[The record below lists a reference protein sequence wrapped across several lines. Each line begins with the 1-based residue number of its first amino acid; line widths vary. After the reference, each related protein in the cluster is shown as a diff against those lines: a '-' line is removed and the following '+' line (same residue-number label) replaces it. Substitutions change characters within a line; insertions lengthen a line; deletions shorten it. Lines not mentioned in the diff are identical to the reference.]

1 MFFPSQL
8 VCVLNCK
15 TSWHFCVQVPC
26 LIYHQLSS
34 SLPRRG
40 ALWCSRQWTEDK
52 GIVIACSVVGISCN
66 MLFVLNR
73 NKMDSCVFFARSKTI
88 PNNNFSCILL
98 PGTQLSS
105 RCTWSKNLGLAIRHN
120 ILAEHTISFRPETCY
135 SHVSSEPKEVKW
147 VICQKFWQ
155 WENQIVRFFSNF
167 CQKADAT
174 HDWTLCRFTYNCL
187 TSLCASLQQ
196 FSCHWFCVD
205 MISAF
210 LTQNEFGGRGHI
222 SRVFGKFRR
231 QEIFVS
237 QDVGNICVQC
247 NHVDS
252 V

>member
-52 GIVIACSVVGISCN
+52 GIVIACSVLGISCN

-88 PNNNFSCILL
+88 PNNHISCILL

-120 ILAEHTISFRPETCY
+120 ILADRQTIPFHFGRK
-135 SHVSSEPKEVKW
+135 HVTLMCQVSRKKW
-147 VICQKFWQ
+147 SGWFVRKFG
-155 WENQIVRFFSNF
+155 S
-167 CQKADAT
+167 
-174 HDWTLCRFTYNCL
+174 
-187 TSLCASLQQ
+187 
-196 FSCHWFCVD
+196 
-205 MISAF
+205 
-210 LTQNEFGGRGHI
+210 
-222 SRVFGKFRR
+222 GKTK
-231 QEIFVS
+231 
-237 QDVGNICVQC
+237 
-247 NHVDS
+247 
-252 V
+252 

>member
-1 MFFPSQL
+1 MYWTARLHGTSACRYGASFTINYRALFPDE
-8 VCVLNCK
+8 
-15 TSWHFCVQVPC
+15 VPC
-26 LIYHQLSS
+26 DAVVNG
-34 SLPRRG
+34 PKTK
-40 ALWCSRQWTEDK
+40 ALWSLAALLEFHVTCCL
-52 GIVIACSVVGISCN
+52 I
-66 MLFVLNR
+66 VLNR

-135 SHVSSEPKEVKW
+135 SHVSSEPKEVKR

-155 WENQIVRFFSNF
+155 WENQIVQFFGNF

-187 TSLCASLQQ
+187 TSLRASLQQ